1 MFFCVCELGMPII
14 FVCYMMM
21 EADPTSEMCLN
32 LKKRY
37 KGDRR
42 SQVHATSLT
51 PSQTFMLSWLKLTC
65 LQYCVRR

>member
-1 MFFCVCELGMPII
+1 
-14 FVCYMMM
+14 MMM

-65 LQYCVRR
+65 LQYCVRRWNINIFVQYFISFSVV